1 VVLGGRAHDYDAGL
15 AYASL
20 KDVVASMPLDQLD
33 PPTAAARDAFVVAAD
48 GAVRRGPRSD
58 VVQSSGR
65 LRGTFALC
73 PHGETLLRLE
83 AARDP
88 TVVALDDASLA
99 DDESLTALAFTA
111 RHVASVPLGRS
122 PRSVGPGFQ
131 VGGDHRA
138 LGRTP
143 GDHQPRSARPTP
155 HHGDPDLLAELTDV
169 DPVGLQAAFDSLS
182 RASVLVRSATGWYR
196 FCPPLAGRSPLQGPR
211 ASGATARARPDRRTA
226 RRHPPREQSGRRLP
240 RRAHC
245 RRGCRRWR
253 DVRVVTAGI
262 EDRFAGVDALTCW
275 YDRVGVAGCRGRI
288 AARRACGS

>member
-1 VVLGGRAHDYDAGL
+1 VCGARWPAHDYDAGL
-15 AYASL
+15 TYASL

-33 PPTAAARDAFVVAAD
+33 PPTAAARDEFVVAAD

-73 PHGETLLRLE
+73 PHGETFLRLV

-88 TVVALDDASLA
+88 TVVALDDANLA

-111 RHVASVPLGRS
+111 RHVASVPLGRVAAIS
-122 PRSVGPGFQ
+122 GPGFQ
-131 VGGDHRA
+131 VRGDHRA

-182 RASVLVRSATGWYR
+182 RASVLVRSATGYR
-196 FCPPLAGRSPLQGPR
+196 FCPPLAGRSPVQGSR
-211 ASGATARARPDRRTA
+211 ASGATARARLIA
-226 RRHPPREQSGRRLP
+226 ERLGAI
-240 RRAHC
+240 RRAS
-245 RRGCRRWR
+245 RA
-253 DVRVVTAGI
+253 DVDYLAELTVAEAAAAGATF
-262 EDRFAGVDALTCW
+262 EL
-275 YDRVGVAGCRGRI
+275 
-288 AARRACGS
+288 